1 MVTDKAHGVGFTI
14 VELLIVVVVIAILA
28 SITVIAYS
36 GIQNRT
42 RTVSYVAAVDVL
54 EKQLRMAQ
62 AEGKLVAFNTN
73 GTFICVGM
81 QSDFPAITGLSA
93 GQCSTTGNLL
103 TQGVDSPV
111 YADDAQITI
120 LKNAGVTITGKLD
133 TIKGPSVTS
142 RGLTIVSNESVI
154 GVWWYPPDTST
165 CGRASNETEGLIALY
180 KASPTLSVQM
190 ISLYGE
196 DWESDVR
203 ALYGGWCSLKI
214 DR

>member
-1 MVTDKAHGVGFTI
+1 MVKNKTRRVGFTI

-36 GIQNRT
+36 GIQSRT
-42 RTVSYVAAVDVL
+42 RTASYVAAVDSL

-62 AEGKLVAFNTN
+62 VEGKLVAFNTN

-111 YADDAQITI
+111 YANNAQIAT
-120 LKNAGVTITGKLD
+120 LRSAGVTLTGKLD
-133 TIKGPSVTS
+133 TIKGSSVTS
-142 RGLTIVSNESVI
+142 RGLTIVSNESMI
-154 GVWWYPPDTST
+154 GIWWYPPDTST
-165 CGRASNETEGLIALY
+165 CGRGSNETEALIALY
-180 KASPTLSVQM
+180 KASPTLSAQM
-190 ISLYGE
+190 INLYGE

-203 ALYGGWCSLKI
+203 TLYGGWCSLKI
-214 DR
+214 DK